1 MPYFGKL
8 SNIEDIIVHGGAAH
22 EDEVLAT
29 MLALQFCDAR
39 VHRRNPSRVELGSR
53 TVLVLDVGRDY
64 NQDRHNFDHHQT
76 DVDDEVKG
84 ECAFSLL
91 VNYLGLRDVFS
102 VQRWYRAMVMGDSS
116 GPFCVAE
123 TLGLPRFPFEL
134 ESPINGAMLQLFEDS
149 KVIDPGSQL
158 HGMLKLLGAAML
170 GQAERWAKR
179 YQELALAVKF
189 CYLGLPGKPGTVK
202 GWVIHEALTGQDLFG
217 VLQWLHDECEPEVGF
232 VLCHSDGQRRDEQ
245 GNPTNVGWDCFRF
258 NDHPGIDFS
267 PLADADGV
275 DFAHPV
281 GFFVQLTER
290 CESSEALRILHRGL
304 TGAEPA

>member
-1 MPYFGKL
+1 MPNYFGKL

-39 VHRRNPSRVELGSR
+39 VHRRNPSQVELDSP
-53 TVLVLDVGRDY
+53 TVLVMDVGRRH
-64 NQDRHNFDHHQT
+64 QPSLHNFDHHQT

-84 ECAFSLL
+84 ECALSLL
-91 VNYLGLRDVFS
+91 VNYLELRDVFS

-123 TLGLPRFPFEL
+123 SLGLPRFPFEL
-134 ESPINGAMLQLFEDS
+134 ESPINGAMLWLFEDS
-149 KVIDPGSQL
+149 KTIDPGSQL
-158 HGMLKLLGAAML
+158 HGMLKLMGAAML

-179 YQELALAVKF
+179 YQELGQAVKF
-189 CYLGLPGKPGTVK
+189 CHLGLPGKPGTVK

-217 VLQWLHDECEPEVGF
+217 VLQWLHDECEPDVGF
-232 VLCHSDGQRRDEQ
+232 VLCHSDGQRLDDKGQ
-245 GNPTNVGWDCFRF
+245 PTNVGWDVFRF
-258 NDHPGIDFS
+258 NDHEGLDFS
-267 PLADADGV
+267 VLAGVDGV

-281 GFFVQLTER
+281 GFFAQLTER
-290 CESSEALRILHRGL
+290 SEVGDVLELLKPAL
-304 TGAEPA
+304 TKAE